1 MYFFFLFLLSLFL
14 IFNYNFIGN
23 KIKIYDKP
31 DNFRKIH
38 KEPVPLL
45 GGLFLI
51 FITIISIFFDAFLNE
66 NKLLSNRETVCFSI
80 GVLFFFLIGLY
91 DDKFGLNPT
100 KKLILSLSCIFII
113 INLDT
118 ELIIRSLLLL
128 NREIQ
133 LESFSTIFSIL
144 CFLIFINALN
154 MFDGLNGQCSTYSL
168 ILCIIFII
176 HSNYELYLI
185 SLIIPLSIFIII
197 NLRGKSFLG
206 DSGSYLLG
214 FILSFFIIKSYNSG
228 ESLNSELIFIL
239 MYLPGFDLIRLFF
252 IRLKKNKNPFS
263 ADKNH
268 IHHIYLKKFS
278 ENQSLIIIQLLSF
291 TPFMMTFYIKNF
303 LIVLVSA
310 ILLYSIP
317 IYYINKK

>member
-1 MYFFFLFLLSLFL
+1 
-14 IFNYNFIGN
+14 
-23 KIKIYDKP
+23 
-31 DNFRKIH
+31 
-38 KEPVPLL
+38 
-45 GGLFLI
+45 
-51 FITIISIFFDAFLNE
+51 
-66 NKLLSNRETVCFSI
+66 
-80 GVLFFFLIGLY
+80 
-91 DDKFGLNPT
+91 
-100 KKLILSLSCIFII
+100 
-113 INLDT
+113 
-118 ELIIRSLLLL
+118 
-128 NREIQ
+128 
-133 LESFSTIFSIL
+133 
-144 CFLIFINALN
+144 